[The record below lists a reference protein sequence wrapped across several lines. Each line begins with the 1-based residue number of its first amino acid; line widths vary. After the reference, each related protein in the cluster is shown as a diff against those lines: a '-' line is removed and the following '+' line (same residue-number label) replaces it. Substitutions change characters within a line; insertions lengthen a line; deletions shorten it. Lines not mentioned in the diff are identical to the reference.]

1 MNGKNEI
8 ITVKLPDNTFQS
20 QNAGATRHQGVEYGI
35 NYRPAKDIYMRLS
48 GTNTIHKFTNYVA
61 GGIDYSGY
69 EMAAAPHF
77 FGNTERSE
85 EHTSELQSLMRISYA
100 VFCLNKKKTQKN
112 QEYY

>member
-48 GTNTIHKFTNYVA
+48 GTNTIPKFTNYVA

-77 FGNTERSE
+77 FGNTEVTYKTHYRSTE
-85 EHTSELQSLMRISYA
+85 QKSDLQSLMSNS
-100 VFCLNKKKTQKN
+100 LPD
-112 QEYY
+112 

>member
-48 GTNTIHKFTNYVA
+48 GTNTIHKITNYVA

-77 FGNTERSE
+77 FRSE
-85 EHTSELQSLMRISYA
+85 DNTSELQSLMRSSYA
-100 VFCLNKKKTQKN
+100 VLCLNNKN
-112 QEYY
+112 